1 MKSVFRKFSERV
13 AVAVGT
19 PWAFIAAIAVI
30 AVWGATGPAFGFST
44 HWQLVVNSIT
54 TIVTFLM
61 VFVIQNTQERDFKS
75 LQIKLDALLRAADAP
90 DGLVAVQEFSDED
103 LERLEEAFRRL
114 RGTPKVGELVRA
126 IEAGRRGPYQATRPS
141 DQPN

>member
-19 PWAFIAAIAVI
+19 PWAFIAAIAVV

-44 HWQLVVNSIT
+44 HWQLAVNSFT

-75 LQIKLDALLRAADAP
+75 LQIKLEALLKSVDAP
-90 DGLVAVQEFSDED
+90 DGLLVVQEFSDED

-114 RGTPKVGELVRA
+114 RGTPRVGDVVRA
-126 IEAGRRGPYQATRPS
+126 IEEGRQGPYQTAQQSR
-141 DQPN
+141 QPT